1 MQEQILGFALE
12 TKTSKSLT
20 KNIKKEKKMTQPGT
34 LFLVATPIGNLE
46 DMTLRAIRTL
56 KEVDLIAAEDT
67 RQTLKL
73 LNNFEISKPLTSF
86 YRHNEGIKKDVI
98 VERLLKG
105 ENVALV
111 SDAGTPGI
119 SDPGEEL
126 VARLIQEGIKV
137 VPIPGASAVISGVI
151 VSGLPCSRFAFEGFL
166 PMNKRVRKERLENLK
181 RETRTMVFYEAPHK
195 LLYTLKDIFAV
206 FGERRI
212 AVAREITKIFEEV
225 LRMNL
230 SEAID
235 YYNKNQARGEFVL
248 ILEGSNEELLED
260 KQEETL
266 TASEI
271 VERYLEQGMGK
282 KEAMKKAAK
291 EKGISKREVY
301 SKMLKEKTG
310 HLDCKDDR

>member
-1 MQEQILGFALE
+1 
-12 TKTSKSLT
+12 
-20 KNIKKEKKMTQPGT
+20 MTQPGT